1 MEFGDGNVDD
11 GKFGNFG
18 IVEMFDLESGIECFE
33 SGFLYVLFFCKY
45 IIIWIYWR
53 GVKRYLFDI

>member
-33 SGFLYVLFFCKY
+33 SGFLYVLFFCEY
-45 IIIWIYWR
+45 III
-53 GVKRYLFDI
+53 